1 MEFKYD
7 TLPDFISW
15 KVNGVPYAK
24 PMDFM
29 KKGIKVEKFDY
40 TFTKP
45 EHTKPCK
52 SFREECIE
60 AAKLLPDTTLAIP
73 VSGGDSEIVARAAKL
88 AGKDAV
94 IYYEDYGYPKQ
105 EEYKK
110 ISKKIAD
117 ELGYKWVCH
126 TATYLD
132 TLERM
137 LYWTEVTG
145 WYVRGHYIN
154 NGLLDKIPDDQ
165 FIIVGGGEL
174 EKDGSGH
181 RYCAETFLG
190 PDWDSTGLIVH
201 FFGDIVWRIYAEERK
216 KKGQY
221 YFFNSTWNLNKSM
234 FTHPLLRYGKNNTG
248 VCSMME
254 MKLAEWPELLYREKT
269 DNYGNQSRYLKVNW
283 KTKIWNDQ
291 RFVII
296 EQRLNQKYP
305 IELWPKDR
313 LGFFATI
320 NKNYFYD

>member
-7 TLPDFISW
+7 TLPDYISW

-24 PMDFM
+24 PMDFIS
-29 KKGIKVEKFDY
+29 KGIEVEKFDY

-45 EHTKPCK
+45 EYTTPCK

-117 ELGYKWVCH
+117 ELGYKWVCY
-126 TATYLD
+126 TATYYD

-137 LYWTEVTG
+137 KYWTEKIG
-145 WYVRGHYIN
+145 FFCRGFYIM
-154 NGLLDKIPDDQ
+154 NGMMDKIPDDQ

-174 EKDGSGH
+174 EKDSGIA
-181 RYCAETFLG
+181 RYCAEKYIG
-190 PDWDSTGLIVH
+190 PDWDKTGLIVH
-201 FFGDIVWRIYAEERK
+201 FFGDVVWRIYAEERK

-221 YFFNSTWNLNKSM
+221 YFFSSTWNLSKSM
-234 FTHPLLRYGKNNTG
+234 HTHPLLNYGKNNTG
-248 VCSMME
+248 VCSTME
-254 MKLAEWPELLYREKT
+254 MKFAEWPELLYREKT
-269 DNYGNQSRYLKVNW
+269 DNYGDKSKYLSMQKE
-283 KTKIWNDQ
+283 TKIWNDK
-291 RFVII
+291 RFTII
-296 EQRLNQKYP
+296 ENKLDKKYP
-305 IELWPKDR
+305 MRLWSVPR
-313 LGFFATI
+313 VGFFDTI
-320 NKNYFYD
+320 DRNMFYD

>member
-29 KKGIKVEKFDY
+29 KKGIKPEKFDY
-40 TFTKP
+40 KFTKP
-45 EHTKPCK
+45 EHTTPCK

-60 AAKLLPDTTLAIP
+60 AAKLLPDATLAIP
-73 VSGGDSEIVARAAKL
+73 VSGSDSEIVARAVKM

-94 IYYEDYGYPKQ
+94 IYYEDYGYPEQDKYR
-105 EEYKK
+105 E
-110 ISKKIAD
+110 ISKKIAE

-137 LYWTEVTG
+137 LYWTEKIGV
-145 WYVRGHYIN
+145 YYRGHYIN

-165 FIIVGGGEL
+165 FIVVGGGEL
-174 EKDGSGH
+174 EKDGAGH
-181 RYCAETFLG
+181 RHIAETFIG
-190 PDWDSTGLIVH
+190 PDWDKTGEIVH
-201 FFGDIVWRIYAEERK
+201 FFVDVVWRIYAEERK

-221 YFFNSTWNLNKSM
+221 YFFSSTWNLNKSM
-234 FTHPLLRYGKNNTG
+234 FTHPLLNYGKNNKG
-248 VCSMME
+248 VCSTME
-254 MKLAEWPELLYREKT
+254 MKFAEWPELLYREKT
-269 DNYGNQSRYLKVNW
+269 DNYGNQSRYLTRDNKS
-283 KTKIWNDQ
+283 KIWNDQ
-291 RFVII
+291 RFMII

-320 NKNYFYD
+320 DKNYFYD

>member
-24 PMDFM
+24 PMDFIS
-29 KKGIKVEKFDY
+29 KGIKVEKFDY

-45 EHTKPCK
+45 KHTTPCK

-60 AAKLLPDTTLAIP
+60 AAKLLPDTMLAIP
-73 VSGGDSEIVARAAKL
+73 VSGSDSEIIARAAKL

-110 ISKKIAD
+110 ISKKIAN

-145 WYVRGHYIN
+145 WYGRGFYIN

-165 FIIVGGGEL
+165 FIIIGGGEL
-174 EKDGSGH
+174 EKDSAVAKH
-181 RYCAETFLG
+181 CAEKYIG

-201 FFGDIVWRIYAEERK
+201 FFGDIAWRIYAEERK

-221 YFFNSTWNLNKSM
+221 YFFSSTWNLNKSM
-234 FTHPLLRYGKNNTG
+234 FTHPLLNYGKNNTG
-248 VCSMME
+248 VCSTME
-254 MKLAEWPELLYREKT
+254 MKFAEWPELLYREKT
-269 DNYGNQSRYLKVNW
+269 DNYGNASKNIQMYNPSKE
-283 KTKIWNDQ
+283 WNDR
-291 RFVII
+291 RFII
-296 EQRLNQKYP
+296 INQRLEKKYP
-305 IELWPKDR
+305 KKLWPKDR
-313 LGFFATI
+313 EGFFATI
-320 NKNYFYD
+320 GIKQFND